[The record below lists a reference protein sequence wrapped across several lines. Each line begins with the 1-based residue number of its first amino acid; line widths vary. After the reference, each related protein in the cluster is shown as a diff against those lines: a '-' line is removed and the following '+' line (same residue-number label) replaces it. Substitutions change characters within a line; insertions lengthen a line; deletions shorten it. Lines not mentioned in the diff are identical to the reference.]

1 MFEFDWLSFGG
12 GVMVGSLVGSIATG
26 LLISLFGAWRDR
38 RDRVDVLKLDQ
49 RTWVKGH
56 GFE

>member
-1 MFEFDWLSFGG
+1 MLEIDWLSFGG
-12 GVMVGSLVGSIATG
+12 GVVFGSLVGSIATG

-38 RDRVDVLKLDQ
+38 RDRIDVLKLDH
-49 RTWVKGH
+49 RHWVKGR